1 MKQIIFIVLMFSIIF
16 NWQCKTTKIEPP
28 KPPNFSLIAP
38 PKLTSMIGF
47 PININLE
54 GLSKSLNKKFTTQLY
69 KDSNFNDNDGD
80 NLKVEVLKKGDFL
93 LTTTANSLNISAP
106 LHIDF
111 VYLLNV
117 FGSTKEI
124 SKGLNLTVNFSTSPL
139 VDRDWNL
146 LLNSKG
152 KIVWDDL
159 PVIDLGFTKLDL
171 PSLFGSLIQGVVNKM
186 AKKIDS
192 EVPKYVNIKK
202 IVSDEWMKLADP
214 ILLDSANKAW
224 MVVNPKN
231 IFITPIQYNAKN
243 MQIKL
248 GLSSIVEFVSGY
260 KPTNDSFSKIIPPL
274 RQVSNIQ
281 ENIKLNLG
289 ATLTFSQINETIK
302 QQFLNKP
309 FELESYDYKMK
320 INDAQVFNYGNKVM
334 IALDIDGKV
343 RKGIVGKN
351 IKGIVYATGIP
362 IYNAKSKT
370 IEIKQFD
377 FELKTRDIL
386 LKAASW
392 LVKSKSFKENV
403 ESKLFFP
410 IEDKLT
416 QARITANDAVN
427 KKMID
432 NIDIKGF
439 VKNLEPGNIYI
450 TPTAIKLNIVTDG
463 NLEINLNG
471 F

>member
-1 MKQIIFIVLMFSIIF
+1 MKDLIFIGLIILLVI

-28 KPPNFSLIAP
+28 KPPNFSLVEP

-47 PININLE
+47 PININIE

-69 KDSNFNDNDGD
+69 KDSNFNDNSGD
-80 NLKVEVLKKGDFL
+80 NLKIEVLKKGDFVL
-93 LTTTANSLNISAP
+93 NTAANSLNISAP
-106 LHIDF
+106 LHIDL

-117 FGSTKEI
+117 FGNTKEI

-152 KIVWDDL
+152 KIIWDDL
-159 PVIDLGFTKLDL
+159 PVIDLGITKIDL
-171 PSLFGSLIQGVVNKM
+171 PSVFGSLIQSVVNKM
-186 AKKIDS
+186 AVKIDK

-202 IVSDEWMKLADP
+202 MVSDEWMKLSNP

-231 IFITPIQYNAKN
+231 VFITPIQYNPKN

-248 GLSSIVEFVSGY
+248 GLSSIVEFISGY

-281 ENIKLNLG
+281 ENVKLNLG
-289 ATLTFSQINETIK
+289 ATLTFEQINESIK

-309 FELESYDYKMK
+309 FELESFDYKIK
-320 INDAQVFNYGNKVM
+320 INDAKVFNYGNKLM
-334 IALDIDGKV
+334 IALDLDGKV
-343 RKGIVGKN
+343 RKGMVGKN
-351 IKGIVYATGIP
+351 IRGVVYATGVP

-392 LVKSKSFKENV
+392 LVKSKSFKENI
-403 ESKLFFP
+403 ESKLIFP

-416 QARITANDAVN
+416 QARLTANDAVN
-427 KKMID
+427 KKMLD
-432 NIDIKGF
+432 NLDIKGF
-439 VKNLEPGNIYI
+439 VKNIEPGNIYI
-450 TPTAIKLNIVTDG
+450 TPSAIKINIITDG

>member
-1 MKQIIFIVLMFSIIF
+1 MKTVFFILIILFIFS

-28 KPPNFSLIAP
+28 KPPNFSLVEP

-47 PININLE
+47 PININIE

-69 KDSNFNDNDGD
+69 KDSNFNDNSGD
-80 NLKVEVLKKGDFL
+80 NLKIEVLKKGDFVL
-93 LTTTANSLNISAP
+93 NTAANSLNISAP
-106 LHIDF
+106 LHIDL

-124 SKGLNLTVNFSTSPL
+124 SKGLNLTINFSTSPMI
-139 VDRDWNL
+139 DRDWNL
-146 LLNSKG
+146 NLNSKG
-152 KIVWDDL
+152 RIIWDDL
-159 PVIDLGFTKLDL
+159 PVIDLGLTKIDL
-171 PSLFGSLIQGVVNKM
+171 PSLFGSLIQNVVNKM
-186 AKKIDS
+186 ATKIDK

-202 IVSDEWMKLADP
+202 IISDEWMKLADP

-224 MVVNPKN
+224 MVVNPRN
-231 IFITPIQYNAKN
+231 VFITPIQYNAKS

-248 GLSSIVEFVSGY
+248 GLSSIVEFMSGY
-260 KPTNDSFSKIIPPL
+260 KPSNDSFSKTIPPL

-289 ATLTFSQINETIK
+289 ATLTFNQINETIK

-309 FELESYDYKMK
+309 FELESFDYKVK

-351 IKGIVYATGIP
+351 VKGVVYATGVP
-362 IYNAKSKT
+362 IYNSKSKT

-377 FELKTRDIL
+377 FELKTRDVL
-386 LKAASW
+386 VKAASW
-392 LVKSKSFKENV
+392 LVNSKSFKQNI
-403 ESKLFFP
+403 ESKLVFP

-416 QARITANDAVN
+416 QARLTANDAVN
-427 KKMID
+427 KKMVE

>member
-1 MKQIIFIVLMFSIIF
+1 MVL
-16 NWQCKTTKIEPP
+16 NWSCKTTKIEPP
-28 KPPNFSLIAP
+28 KPPSFSVVEP
-38 PKLTSMIGF
+38 PKLSSMIGL
-47 PININLE
+47 PININIE

-80 NLKVEVLKKGDFL
+80 NLKIEVLKKGDFIL
-93 LTTTANSLNISAP
+93 NTSNNSLNISAP
-106 LHIDF
+106 LHIDLNYMF
-111 VYLLNV
+111 NV
-117 FGSTKEI
+117 FGSSKEI
-124 SKGLNLTVNFSTSPL
+124 SKGLNLTVNFSTSPV

-146 LLNSKG
+146 QLNSKG
-152 KIVWDDL
+152 KIIWDDL
-159 PVIDLGFTKLDL
+159 PVIDLGITKIDL
-171 PSLFGSLIQGVVNKM
+171 PSVFGSLIQSVVNKM
-186 AKKIDS
+186 AVKIDK

-202 IVSDEWMKLADP
+202 MVSDEWMKLANP

-231 IFITPIQYNAKN
+231 VFITPIQYNPKN

-260 KPTNDSFSKIIPPL
+260 KPTNDSFSKVIPPL

-281 ENIKLNLG
+281 ENVKLNLG
-289 ATLTFSQINETIK
+289 ATLTFEQINESIK

-309 FELESYDYKMK
+309 FELESFDYKIK
-320 INDAQVFNYGNKVM
+320 INDAKVFNYGNKLM
-334 IALDIDGKV
+334 IALDLDGKV
-343 RKGIVGKN
+343 RKGMVGKN
-351 IKGIVYATGIP
+351 IRGVVYATGVP

-392 LVKSKSFKENV
+392 LVKSKSFKENI
-403 ESKLFFP
+403 ESKLIFP

-416 QARITANDAVN
+416 QARLTANDAVN
-427 KKMID
+427 KKMLD
-432 NIDIKGF
+432 NLDIKGF
-439 VKNLEPGNIYI
+439 VKNIEPGNIYI
-450 TPTAIKLNIVTDG
+450 TPSAIKINIVTDG

>member
-1 MKQIIFIVLMFSIIF
+1 MMVF
-16 NWQCKTTKIEPP
+16 NWSCKTTKIEPP
-28 KPPNFSLIAP
+28 KPPSFSVVEP
-38 PKLTSMIGF
+38 PKLSSMIGL
-47 PININLE
+47 PININIE

-93 LTTTANSLNISAP
+93 LTTTANSLNITAP

-117 FGSTKEI
+117 FGSSKEI
-124 SKGLNLTVNFSTSPL
+124 SKGLNLTVNFSTSPV

-152 KIVWDDL
+152 KIIWDDL

-171 PSLFGSLIQGVVNKM
+171 PSLFGSMIQGVVNKM
-186 AKKIDS
+186 AKKIDT

-202 IVSDEWMKLADP
+202 IVSDEWMKLANP

-231 IFITPIQYNAKN
+231 VFITPIQYTPKN

-260 KPTNDSFSKIIPPL
+260 KPTNDSFSKVIPPL

-281 ENIKLNLG
+281 ENVKLNLG
-289 ATLTFSQINETIK
+289 ATLTFEQINESIK

-320 INDAQVFNYGNKVM
+320 INDVQVFNYGNKVM

-343 RKGIVGKN
+343 RKGMVGKN
-351 IKGIVYATGIP
+351 IKGVVYATGVP

-392 LVKSKSFKENV
+392 LVKSKSFKENI
-403 ESKLFFP
+403 ESKLIFP

-416 QARITANDAVN
+416 QARLTANDAVN
-427 KKMID
+427 KKMLD
-432 NIDIKGF
+432 NLDIKGF
-439 VKNLEPGNIYI
+439 VKNIEPGNIYI
-450 TPTAIKLNIVTDG
+450 TPSAIKINIVTDG

>member
-1 MKQIIFIVLMFSIIF
+1 MMVL
-16 NWQCKTTKIEPP
+16 NWSCKTTKIEPP
-28 KPPNFSLIAP
+28 KPPSFSVVEP
-38 PKLTSMIGF
+38 PKLSSMIGL
-47 PININLE
+47 PININIE

-69 KDSNFNDNDGD
+69 KDSDFNDNGGD
-80 NLKVEVLKKGDFL
+80 NLKIEVLKKGDFIL
-93 LTTTANSLNISAP
+93 NTSNNSLNISAP
-106 LHIDF
+106 LHIDLNYMF
-111 VYLLNV
+111 NV
-117 FGSTKEI
+117 FGSSKEI
-124 SKGLNLTVNFSTSPL
+124 SKGLNLTVNFSTSPV
-139 VDRDWNL
+139 VDSDWNL
-146 LLNSKG
+146 QLNSKG
-152 KIVWDDL
+152 KIIWDDL
-159 PVIDLGFTKLDL
+159 PVIDLGITKIDL
-171 PSLFGSLIQGVVNKM
+171 PSVFGSLIQSVVNKM
-186 AKKIDS
+186 AVKIDK

-202 IVSDEWMKLADP
+202 MVSDEWMKLANP

-231 IFITPIQYNAKN
+231 VFITPIQYNAKN

-260 KPTNDSFSKIIPPL
+260 KPTNDSFSKVIPPL

-281 ENIKLNLG
+281 ENVKLNLG
-289 ATLTFSQINETIK
+289 ATLTFEQINESIK

-309 FELESYDYKMK
+309 FELESFDYKIK
-320 INDAQVFNYGNKVM
+320 INDAKVFNYGNKVM
-334 IALDIDGKV
+334 IALDLDGKV
-343 RKGIVGKN
+343 RKGMVGKN
-351 IKGIVYATGIP
+351 IRGVVYATGIP
-362 IYNAKSKT
+362 VYNAKSKT

-392 LVKSKSFKENV
+392 LVKSKSFKENI
-403 ESKLFFP
+403 ESKLIFP

-416 QARITANDAVN
+416 QARLTANDAVN
-427 KKMID
+427 KKMLD
-432 NIDIKGF
+432 NLDIKGF
-439 VKNLEPGNIYI
+439 VKNIEPGNIYI

>member
-1 MKQIIFIVLMFSIIF
+1 MVL
-16 NWQCKTTKIEPP
+16 NWSCKTTKIEPP
-28 KPPNFSLIAP
+28 KPPSFSVVEP
-38 PKLTSMIGF
+38 PKLSSMIGL
-47 PININLE
+47 PININIE

-69 KDSNFNDNDGD
+69 KDSDFNDNGGD
-80 NLKVEVLKKGDFL
+80 NLKIEVLKKGDFIL
-93 LTTTANSLNISAP
+93 NTSNNSLNISAP
-106 LHIDF
+106 LHIDLNYMF
-111 VYLLNV
+111 NV
-117 FGSTKEI
+117 FGSSKEI
-124 SKGLNLTVNFSTSPL
+124 SKGLNLTVNFSTSPV

-152 KIVWDDL
+152 RIVWDDL
-159 PVIDLGFTKLDL
+159 PVIDLGITKIDL
-171 PSLFGSLIQGVVNKM
+171 PSVFGSLIQSVVNKM
-186 AKKIDS
+186 AVKIDK

-202 IVSDEWMKLADP
+202 MVSDEWMKLANP

-231 IFITPIQYNAKN
+231 VFITPIQYNPKN

-260 KPTNDSFSKIIPPL
+260 KPTNDSFSKVIPPL

-281 ENIKLNLG
+281 ENVKLNLG
-289 ATLTFSQINETIK
+289 ATLTFEQINESIK

-309 FELESYDYKMK
+309 FELESFDYKIK
-320 INDAQVFNYGNKVM
+320 INDAKVFNYGNKLM
-334 IALDIDGKV
+334 IALDLDGKV
-343 RKGIVGKN
+343 RKGMVGKN
-351 IKGIVYATGIP
+351 IRGVVYATGVP

-392 LVKSKSFKENV
+392 LVKSKSFKENI
-403 ESKLFFP
+403 ESKLIFP

-416 QARITANDAVN
+416 QARLTANDAVN
-427 KKMID
+427 KKMLD
-432 NIDIKGF
+432 NLDIKGF
-439 VKNLEPGNIYI
+439 VKNIEPGNIYI
-450 TPTAIKLNIVTDG
+450 TPSAIKINIVTDG

>member
-1 MKQIIFIVLMFSIIF
+1 MMVL
-16 NWQCKTTKIEPP
+16 NWSCKTTKIEPP
-28 KPPNFSLIAP
+28 KPPSFSVVEP
-38 PKLTSMIGF
+38 PKLSSMIGL
-47 PININLE
+47 PININIE

-80 NLKVEVLKKGDFL
+80 NLKIEVLKKGDFIL
-93 LTTTANSLNISAP
+93 NTSNNSLNISAP
-106 LHIDF
+106 LHIDLNYMF
-111 VYLLNV
+111 NV
-117 FGSTKEI
+117 FGSSKEI
-124 SKGLNLTVNFSTSPL
+124 SKGLNLTVNFSTSPV

-146 LLNSKG
+146 QLNSKG
-152 KIVWDDL
+152 KIIWDDL
-159 PVIDLGFTKLDL
+159 PVIDLGITKIDL
-171 PSLFGSLIQGVVNKM
+171 PSVFGSLIQSVVNKM
-186 AKKIDS
+186 AVKIDK

-202 IVSDEWMKLADP
+202 MVSDEWMKLANP

-231 IFITPIQYNAKN
+231 VFITPIQYNPKN

-260 KPTNDSFSKIIPPL
+260 KPTNDSFSKVIPPL

-281 ENIKLNLG
+281 ENVKLNLG
-289 ATLTFSQINETIK
+289 ATLTFEQINESIK

-309 FELESYDYKMK
+309 FELESFDYKIK
-320 INDAQVFNYGNKVM
+320 INDAKVFNYGNKLM
-334 IALDIDGKV
+334 IALDLDGKV
-343 RKGIVGKN
+343 RKGMVGKN
-351 IKGIVYATGIP
+351 IRGVVYATGVP

-392 LVKSKSFKENV
+392 LVKSKSFKENI
-403 ESKLFFP
+403 ESKLIFP

-416 QARITANDAVN
+416 QARLTANDAVN
-427 KKMID
+427 KKMLD
-432 NIDIKGF
+432 NLDIKGF
-439 VKNLEPGNIYI
+439 VKNIEPGNIYI
-450 TPTAIKLNIVTDG
+450 TPSAIKINIVTDG

>member
-1 MKQIIFIVLMFSIIF
+1 MKPIFLIIIILMMVL
-16 NWQCKTTKIEPP
+16 NWSCKTTKIEPP
-28 KPPNFSLIAP
+28 KPPSFSVVEP
-38 PKLTSMIGF
+38 PKLSSMIGL
-47 PININLE
+47 PININIE

-80 NLKVEVLKKGDFL
+80 NLKIEVLKKGDFIL
-93 LTTTANSLNISAP
+93 NTSNNSLNISAP
-106 LHIDF
+106 LHIDLNYMF
-111 VYLLNV
+111 NV
-117 FGSTKEI
+117 FGSSKEI
-124 SKGLNLTVNFSTSPL
+124 SKGLNLTVNFSTSPV

-146 LLNSKG
+146 QLNSKG
-152 KIVWDDL
+152 KIIWDDL
-159 PVIDLGFTKLDL
+159 PVIDLGITKIDL
-171 PSLFGSLIQGVVNKM
+171 PSVFGSLIQSVVNKM
-186 AKKIDS
+186 AVKIDK

-202 IVSDEWMKLADP
+202 MVSDEWMKLANP

-231 IFITPIQYNAKN
+231 VFITPIQYNPKN

-260 KPTNDSFSKIIPPL
+260 KPTNDSFSKVIPPL

-281 ENIKLNLG
+281 ENVKLNLG
-289 ATLTFSQINETIK
+289 ATLTFEQINESIK

-309 FELESYDYKMK
+309 FELESFDYKIK
-320 INDAQVFNYGNKVM
+320 INDAKVFNYGNKLM
-334 IALDIDGKV
+334 IALDLDGKV
-343 RKGIVGKN
+343 RKGMVGKN
-351 IKGIVYATGIP
+351 IRGVVYATGVP

-392 LVKSKSFKENV
+392 LVKSKSFKENI
-403 ESKLFFP
+403 ESKLIFP

-416 QARITANDAVN
+416 QARLTANDAVN
-427 KKMID
+427 KKMLD
-432 NIDIKGF
+432 NLDIKGF
-439 VKNLEPGNIYI
+439 VKNIEPGNIYI
-450 TPTAIKLNIVTDG
+450 TPSAIKINIVTDG

>member
-1 MKQIIFIVLMFSIIF
+1 MMVL
-16 NWQCKTTKIEPP
+16 NWSCKTTKIEPP
-28 KPPNFSLIAP
+28 KPPSFSVVEP
-38 PKLTSMIGF
+38 PKLSSMIGL
-47 PININLE
+47 PININIE

-69 KDSNFNDNDGD
+69 KDSDFNDNGGD
-80 NLKVEVLKKGDFL
+80 NLKIEVLKKGDFIL
-93 LTTTANSLNISAP
+93 NTSNNSLNISAP
-106 LHIDF
+106 LHIDLNYMF
-111 VYLLNV
+111 NV
-117 FGSTKEI
+117 FGSSKEI
-124 SKGLNLTVNFSTSPL
+124 SKGLNLTVNFSTSPV

-152 KIVWDDL
+152 RIVWDDL
-159 PVIDLGFTKLDL
+159 PVIDLGITKIDL
-171 PSLFGSLIQGVVNKM
+171 PSVFGSLIQSVVNKM
-186 AKKIDS
+186 AVKIDK

-202 IVSDEWMKLADP
+202 MVSDEWMKLANP

-231 IFITPIQYNAKN
+231 VFITPIQYNPKN

-260 KPTNDSFSKIIPPL
+260 KPTNDSFSKVIPPL

-281 ENIKLNLG
+281 ENVKLNLG
-289 ATLTFSQINETIK
+289 ATLTFEQINESIK

-309 FELESYDYKMK
+309 FELESFDYKIK
-320 INDAQVFNYGNKVM
+320 INDAKVFNYGNKLM
-334 IALDIDGKV
+334 IALDLDGKV
-343 RKGIVGKN
+343 RKGMVGKN
-351 IKGIVYATGIP
+351 IRGVVYATGVP

-392 LVKSKSFKENV
+392 LVKSKSFKENI
-403 ESKLFFP
+403 ESKLIFP

-416 QARITANDAVN
+416 QARLTANDAVN
-427 KKMID
+427 KKMLD
-432 NIDIKGF
+432 NLDIKGF
-439 VKNLEPGNIYI
+439 VKNIEPGNIYI
-450 TPTAIKLNIVTDG
+450 TPSAIKINIVTDG